1 MNDEQTQAESQRW
14 DFHNHINRLGI
25 ITSIIALLAM
35 LAVPLGIAWI
45 FGIEFSIG
53 DALIAS
59 TSLIAI
65 YLPTAVAENISFYS
79 VLGAGG
85 MYLSSITGNILNM
98 KLPVVVSAQKIVDA
112 EPGTEKGDV
121 VAIIAVGISSLV
133 TIAIL
138 FVAMAFI
145 GSWLLPILNHPV
157 LQPGFNNVTP
167 ALLGAIAIPQ
177 FLDQKKLSLTPIILV
192 ILLFLILGA
201 DGFGNYQSYIL
212 LGVML
217 VSVGAA
223 YILYRQNW
231 LDDDEDDE

>member
-45 FGIEFSIG
+45 FGIDFSIG
-53 DALIAS
+53 DALLAS

-133 TIAIL
+133 TVAIL

-177 FLDQKKLSLTPIILV
+177 FLDQKKLSITPIILV

-201 DGFGNYQSYIL
+201 NGFGNYQSYIL

-217 VSVGAA
+217 LSVGAA
-223 YILYRQNW
+223 YILYRKNW
-231 LDDDEDDE
+231 LDEDEE

>member
-1 MNDEQTQAESQRW
+1 MNDEQTQAERQRW
-14 DFHNHINRLGI
+14 AFHNHINRLGI
-25 ITSIIALLAM
+25 VTSIIALIAM
-35 LAVPLGIAWI
+35 FAVPLGIAWY
-45 FGIEFSIG
+45 FGIDFSIV
-53 DALIAS
+53 DALLAS

-65 YLPTAVAENISFYS
+65 YLPTAIAENISFYS

-133 TIAIL
+133 TVVIL
-138 FVAMAFI
+138 FIAMALI

-157 LQPGFNNVTP
+157 LKPGFDNVTP

-177 FLDQKKLSLTPIILV
+177 FLDQKKLSATPIVLV
-192 ILLFLILGA
+192 ILLFLMLGA
-201 DGFGNYQSYIL
+201 SGFGNYQSYIL

-217 VSVGAA
+217 LSVGAA
-223 YILYRQNW
+223 YIMYKQDW
-231 LDDDEDDE
+231 LDDED